1 MNVTLECPL
10 CGVDRDHEILKESGE
25 VLVRCNTCG
34 HIHRVTWEQKPLL
47 KVRVVVSSGE
57 RSMVC
62 STEMETEEEVTLG
75 DVITAECDGEAY
87 GVEIT
92 GIEKGEQRVK
102 RARGSEIRTLWTRA
116 IEQVVVRV
124 SIHSGRTT
132 TPLYLTSEGTREYE
146 VGERYRAGK
155 GWFRISHIKLRN
167 GRFMRRKGERAVAM
181 SIKRVYAFRL

>member
-10 CGVDRDHEILKESGE
+10 CGADRDHEILKESGE
-25 VLVRCNTCG
+25 VLVRCSTCG
-34 HIHRVTWEQKPLL
+34 HIHHVKWEQKPPLR
-47 KVRVVVSSGE
+47 VRAVVSSGE
-57 RSMVC
+57 RSKVC
-62 STEMETEEEVTLG
+62 SVELESEEEVAFG

-92 GIEKGEQRVK
+92 GIEKGEHRVE

-116 IEQVVVRV
+116 VEQVVVRV
-124 SIHSGRTT
+124 SVHSGRTT
-132 TPLYLTSEGTREYE
+132 TPLYLASEGKREYE

-167 GRFMRRKGERAVAM
+167 GRFMRRKGDRAVAM